1 MMVPPFMVN
10 LPPAFT
16 TTPPAKPLPPMAG
29 TLPPVMMPPLTE
41 KSLCVLS
48 GSLSFSS
55 R

>member
-16 TTPPAKPLPPMAG
+16 TTPPAKALPMAG

>member
-16 TTPPAKPLPPMAG
+16 TTPPAKALPMAG

-41 KSLCVLS
+41 KSLCVLP